1 MNCSMTG
8 RKWRYKRAAGGAR
21 APPCP
26 FPAVCP
32 CEAGCAD
39 FPAMWQPCPTQAPE
53 TALSRPVRRVC
64 GEGWK
69 MPDRRNE
76 GRMGKRKRCG
86 IKSGGRAA
94 PPLMPHRPAMR
105 VGDGVPD
112 GGTISASGVRFA
124 PAWPKLP
131 AVSGFSRV
139 PSGGAAQNR
148 RNGGSSCPEKK
159 SSLPCEL
166 CRRLSSS

>member
-32 CEAGCAD
+32 CEAGCAG
-39 FPAMWQPCPTQAPE
+39 FPAMWHPLLHQAPE

-76 GRMGKRKRCG
+76 GRMGKRKRCR
-86 IKSGGRAA
+86 IKQWRLLGSPANHTVPQRGSGQRVAGF
-94 PPLMPHRPAMR
+94 RPR
-105 VGDGVPD
+105 
-112 GGTISASGVRFA
+112 RHFRA
-124 PAWPKLP
+124 PAPLVAPVFVRCPP
-131 AVSGFSRV
+131 A
-139 PSGGAAQNR
+139 GAFAGAWGAPTEILNR
-148 RNGGSSCPEKK
+148 EEMDTECLIRCVCICG
-159 SSLPCEL
+159 
-166 CRRLSSS
+166 

>member
-8 RKWRYKRAAGGAR
+8 RKWRYKRAAEGAR

-86 IKSGGRAA
+86 IKQRRLFAASADHTAPQCGSGQ
-94 PPLMPHRPAMR
+94 
-105 VGDGVPD
+105 
-112 GGTISASGVRFA
+112 RFA
-124 PAWPKLP
+124 
-131 AVSGFSRV
+131 GFR
-139 PSGGAAQNR
+139 PRRHFHTPGATGGAFLPRNARVQGISVAQT
-148 RNGGSSCPEKK
+148 G
-159 SSLPCEL
+159 
-166 CRRLSSS
+166 RLGKH

>member
-1 MNCSMTG
+1 MG
-8 RKWRYKRAAGGAR
+8 RKWQCNGTAGCPRG
-21 APPCP
+21 PPGL

-86 IKSGGRAA
+86 IKRGGRTA
-94 PPLMPHRPAMR
+94 PPARFTPSRNAGRDSGLRGFSP
-105 VGDGVPD
+105 GVN
-112 GGTISASGVRFA
+112 AGVRFE
-124 PAWPKLP
+124 
-131 AVSGFSRV
+131 SR
-139 PSGGAAQNR
+139 G
-148 RNGGSSCPEKK
+148 
-159 SSLPCEL
+159 SSLPPRGRNCP
-166 CRRLSSS
+166 SSPDF

>member
-94 PPLMPHRPAMR
+94 PPLEPHRPAMR
-105 VGDGVPD
+105 VG
-112 GGTISASGVRFA
+112 A
-124 PAWPKLP
+124 
-131 AVSGFSRV
+131 AVSGDSGRESVRGYVLSLGGQICPRVARTARRYEIFEGSRRGYG
-139 PSGGAAQNR
+139 PR
-148 RNGGSSCPEKK
+148 
-159 SSLPCEL
+159 
-166 CRRLSSS
+166 